1 MHSLISPAYPFVM
14 PIKDW
19 LAGEQPSAADM
30 NRYFMQQH
38 HALKMF
44 DESVTNSTI
53 LQDDNELFVPV
64 QAGTDYWVSAL
75 IIYEGPAN
83 ADGGD
88 LRIGWSVPSGSTF
101 DWISDSLGSNA
112 SSTVEVISRTLQN
125 AASNPAPGTVGIG
138 TNIACVPKG
147 VLRVG
152 ASAGMF
158 RFRWAQNTATSVAS
172 VRVKAGSILTLRR
185 LTT

>member
-1 MHSLISPAYPFVM
+1 M

-38 HALKMF
+38 HALKTV
-44 DESVTNSTI
+44 DESVTNSTV

-75 IIYEGPAN
+75 IIYEGPEN
-83 ADGGD
+83 AVGGD
-88 LRIGWSVPSGSTF
+88 LKMGWSVPSGSTF
-101 DWISDSLGSNA
+101 DWVSDSLGSNA
-112 SSTVEVISRTLQN
+112 SSTVEVISRSHQT
-125 AASNPAPGTVGIG
+125 AASQPAPGTVGIG
-138 TNIACVPKG
+138 TNIACIPKG

-152 ASAGMF
+152 ASSGIF
-158 RFRWAQNTATSVAS
+158 RFRWAQLNATAVAS

-185 LTT
+185 LTD